1 MVKHNNQ
8 IVNNHFRKAWDRRVR
23 TWFNQPGRKLRR
35 REQREKKMKEIFPRP
50 ASGLLRPVVQC
61 CTKRYSSKAR
71 LGRGFTLEELKAAG
85 LNKRIARGLGVS
97 VDHRRNDRNKE
108 TFARNVDRIKAFR
121 SKQVIFPTNTVTKA
135 SLKEK
140 KAARLQ
146 RREILSNI
154 ASATQVRDAQAFN
167 PRAARS
173 LEEPRAITEDERKAS
188 VFVTLR
194 KAKMSVKRAGDAVK
208 KANAKEKEIQQG
220 GGKKAE
226 GGDA

>member
-1 MVKHNNQ
+1 
-8 IVNNHFRKAWDRRVR
+8 
-23 TWFNQPGRKLRR
+23 
-35 REQREKKMKEIFPRP
+35 MKEIFPRP

-71 LGRGFTLEELKAAG
+71 IGRGFTLEELKAAG

-108 TFARNVDRIKAFR
+108 TFSRNVDRIKAFR
-121 SKQVIFPTNTVTKA
+121 SKQVVFPTNTVTKA

-140 KAARLQ
+140 KAARLA
-146 RREILSNI
+146 RRDVLANI
-154 ASATQVRDAQAFN
+154 ASAVQVRDAQAFT
-167 PRAARS
+167 PVART
-173 LEEPRAITEDERKAS
+173 LEDPRAITEEERKAS

-208 KANAKEKEIQQG
+208 KANAKEKEVQQG
-220 GGKKAE
+220 AKKPTAD
-226 GGDA
+226 GDA